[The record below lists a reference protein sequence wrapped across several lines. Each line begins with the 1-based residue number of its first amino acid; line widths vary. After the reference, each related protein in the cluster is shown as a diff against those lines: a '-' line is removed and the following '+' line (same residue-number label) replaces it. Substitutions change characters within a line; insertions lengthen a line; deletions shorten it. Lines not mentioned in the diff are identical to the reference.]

1 MRKYDQL
8 GLVRWIIISALAGIA
23 NAAINYYI
31 VNPHTVVA
39 DETAVNTLGGLV
51 CTLFALVYAFV
62 LAETGSEWK
71 ATRDAVRDGNKE
83 VFLKEAPKRMPGSF
97 WLAVVF
103 VSLCVVVI
111 YHLFHYDS
119 TFILVATHMMVGMI
133 IALLLQIL
141 QDLDDPITGV
151 INVDEIPAEW
161 LEKEKK

>member
-1 MRKYDQL
+1 M
-8 GLVRWIIISALAGIA
+8 AGMV
-23 NAAINYYI
+23 NVAINYYL
-31 VNPHTVVA
+31 VNPHTTA
-39 DETAVNTLGGLV
+39 TNETALNTLGGLV

-71 ATRDAVRDGNKE
+71 ATRDAIRDGNKE
-83 VFLKEAPKRMPGSF
+83 TFLKEVTKRMPGSF

-119 TFILVATHMMVGMI
+119 TFILIATHMMVGMI
-133 IALLLQIL
+133 IMLLLQIL

-151 INVDEIPAEW
+151 INVDEIPTDW
-161 LEKEKK
+161 LVSENK